1 MPPYIAMVQRHVDSL
16 RACVWREAEGRAVQ
30 EPAPGAWFSLT
41 TGRFA
46 LRPALAAADG
56 QDEKNGTLQGNK
68 EAPSHV

>member
-1 MPPYIAMVQRHVDSL
+1 MDAHLFSRFCEELAPRIIGGWL
-16 RACVWREAEGRAVQ
+16 EKVQ

-56 QDEKNGTLQGNK
+56 QDEKNEALQGNK
-68 EAPSHV
+68 EAPSRV